1 MKKSI
6 LLYLVA
12 ALLVA
17 CNNDDFKLE
26 KGFELVA
33 MEERAI
39 TSVQP
44 MTGLVMWTTHS
55 QRGKYA
61 PVISL
66 EYQYCLP
73 FYFVSFFFALGYLRN
88 QLPIL
93 SLMTPKRAS
102 LNMPP
107 LIFDVP
113 STRLT
118 KITGT
123 SFILKPHL

>member
-44 MTGLVMWTTHS
+44 MTGLDNPFTTRQVRS
-55 QRGKYA
+55 SNSIG
-61 PVISL
+61 ISVL
-66 EYQYCLP
+66 
-73 FYFVSFFFALGYLRN
+73 FAMSCG
-88 QLPIL
+88 
-93 SLMTPKRAS
+93 
-102 LNMPP
+102 
-107 LIFDVP
+107 DW
-113 STRLT
+113 
-118 KITGT
+118 
-123 SFILKPHL
+123 